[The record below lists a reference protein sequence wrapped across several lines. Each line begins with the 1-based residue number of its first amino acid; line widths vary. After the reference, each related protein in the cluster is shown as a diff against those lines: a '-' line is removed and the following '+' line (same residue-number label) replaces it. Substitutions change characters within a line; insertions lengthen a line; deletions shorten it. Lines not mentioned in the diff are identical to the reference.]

1 MLPPGWRN
9 WLYAADLKSA
19 VPQGGVRVRVPPPAS
34 PREHLLL
41 VLAILSAVFW
51 LPTVWGIAVVA
62 AATVI
67 EMAEVGFWVWLSRRR
82 KVTTG
87 PEALPG
93 ARGFVVLACRP
104 EGQVRVL
111 GELWRARCDEGA
123 DPGEEIVVERLEP
136 DLVLV
141 VSRAGTAPN

>member
-1 MLPPGWRN
+1 M
-9 WLYAADLKSA
+9 
-19 VPQGGVRVRVPPPAS
+19 RVRVPPPAS
-34 PREHLLL
+34 PCEQLLL
-41 VLAILSAVFW
+41 VLAILAAVFW
-51 LPTVWGIAVVA
+51 LPTAWGIAVVA

-82 KVTTG
+82 KIATG

-93 ARGFVVLACRP
+93 ARGVVMLACRP

-111 GELWRARCDEGA
+111 GELWRARCEEGA

-136 DLVLV
+136 DLLLV
-141 VSRAGTAPN
+141 VSRAVTAPN